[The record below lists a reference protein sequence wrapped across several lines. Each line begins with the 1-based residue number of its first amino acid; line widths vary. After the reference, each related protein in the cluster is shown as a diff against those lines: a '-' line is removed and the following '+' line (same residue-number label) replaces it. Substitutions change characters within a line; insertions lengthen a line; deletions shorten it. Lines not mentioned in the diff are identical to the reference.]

1 MATAISVSFFFL
13 QHDVKWDKEKPYH
26 VLFNP
31 PEGLEKSNLNLQ
43 QVNNIIVNDVRE
55 LDSLPT
61 IEKNGFTLIKI
72 DTGLLTSDEFD
83 DNQTVA
89 NIFLQRAAAAVKE
102 ALGAHRIQLFDTT
115 VRRRHPEFPVHVGG
129 SYAHL
134 QPTSIAHIDTTEVDA
149 EGIMFKLN
157 PREAAELSKTKY
169 QWFNIWVPLKGPVRD
184 YPLALLDIS
193 TIDRHT
199 DLAHQDTVK
208 SDMVH
213 ETYQLFSN
221 SNHRWYYVRDQMPDE
236 AWLFIQATSGDNP
249 PPNTIDNISG
259 EL

>member
-1 MATAISVSFFFL
+1 MATAISASFFFL

-83 DNQTVA
+83 DNQKVA

-102 ALGAHRIQLFDTT
+102 ALGAHRIQFFDTT
-115 VRRRHPEFPVHVGG
+115 E
-129 SYAHL
+129 
-134 QPTSIAHIDTTEVDA
+134 
-149 EGIMFKLN
+149 
-157 PREAAELSKTKY
+157 EAMLT
-169 QWFNIWVPLKGPVRD
+169 F
-184 YPLALLDIS
+184 
-193 TIDRHT
+193 
-199 DLAHQDTVK
+199 
-208 SDMVH
+208 
-213 ETYQLFSN
+213 
-221 SNHRWYYVRDQMPDE
+221 
-236 AWLFIQATSGDNP
+236 NP
-249 PPNTIDNISG
+249 PQSPT
-259 EL
+259 LA